1 MKLRHTFWKTAGKKP
16 FSDTSGEGLML
27 KDKDSFQSCLVA
39 LTHTIVWCFHL
50 SSTLTEW
57 IAPREAH
64 SVPYS
69 AETRMRLNDASLHC
83 PSYCFTK
90 LCSDWNSQGQSYLL
104 APRGEK
110 WNLWWK
116 SCTWWGQLGQAIDTA
131 GQLFL
136 PAPPAWLQQ
145 LCHSGGPAVTALL
158 RLRHCRFQ
166 PFQPSPSVHLLFP
179 FPTDSTEFGIRIAEV
194 EGYSSCRKG
203 MLCGLVTAYSLPLE
217 EWQDCRKGVAS
228 EGSGRKE

>member
-1 MKLRHTFWKTAGKKP
+1 MEVRHTFWKTAGKKP
-16 FSDTSGEGLML
+16 FSDASGEVLML
-27 KDKDSFQSCLVA
+27 KDKDLFRSCLVA
-39 LTHTIVWCFHL
+39 LTHNTMWCFPL
-50 SSTLTEW
+50 SSTVSEW
-57 IAPREAH
+57 IAPREAC

-69 AETRMRLNDASLHC
+69 AEMRMFLNDGSLHC

-90 LCSDWNSQGQSYLL
+90 LSSDWNSQGQSFLL
-104 APRGEK
+104 ATGGEK

-116 SCTWWGQLGQAIDTA
+116 SCKGWGQLGQAINTA

-145 LCHSGGPAVTALL
+145 LYHSGGPAVTAFLW
-158 RLRHCRFQ
+158 LRHRRFQ

-179 FPTDSTEFGIRIAEV
+179 FPTDSTEFRIRIGEV

-203 MLCGLVTAYSLPLE
+203 MLCGLV
-217 EWQDCRKGVAS
+217 
-228 EGSGRKE
+228 